1 MKFESITIRR
11 MSLFIFDIIS
21 IFVAA
26 YGALWIRFNGQ
37 IELYYLRLLN
47 KHIYLVVILCI
58 FIFIQMKFYTS
69 LWLYASVYELRNIII
84 ANFMATAL
92 NMIMFVLL
100 GANMFRSWYFIFA
113 LILTA
118 LTGGVRFFYR
128 FVRLYLQERGLFKRL
143 IKMQAKL

>member
-118 LTGGVRFFYR
+118 LTGGDFFIDFYY
-128 FVRLYLQERGLFKRL
+128 FLSVCSIIFAGKRA
-143 IKMQAKL
+143 IQKVS